1 MPYTHLTENERYVI
15 SHLTCAG
22 FSLRKIAR
30 KINRHHT
37 TVSRELERNGDPVYK
52 DTVYWYDWTHPEA
65 LKRRR
70 KARHHRRLSNPRLV
84 KYVRRKLRDDWSPEI
99 IAEKLKIDFPNDT
112 QMRVTHETIYRWIYS
127 DARSGGTLYRHLRR
141 RRKKRR
147 KQKRYGSGRRFI
159 PGRVSISERPAIVE
173 TRQRLGDWEGDTIE
187 GKKSTGYMATHVE
200 RKSRYLIAT
209 KLVNKKAES
218 LTLKS
223 IKAFWRIPKK
233 MRKTLTVDNGREFA
247 HFKELENKTGL
258 TVYFADPYSAWQR
271 GTNENTNG
279 LLRQYF
285 PKGTDFREFTEED
298 LAFAVKKLNHR
309 PRKCLDYQTPH
320 DVFWKRSIGALII

>member
-15 SHLTCAG
+15 SHLSVAG
-22 FSLRKIAR
+22 FSFREIAR
-30 KINRHHT
+30 RIKRHHT
-37 TVSRELERNGDPVYK
+37 TVSRELERNGPEYDC
-52 DTVYWYDWTHPEA
+52 TIYWYDWTHPRA
-65 LKRRR
+65 LKRRH
-70 KARHHRRLSNPRLV
+70 KARHHRRRSNPHLV
-84 KYVRRKLRDDWSPEI
+84 KYVIRKLTDGWSPET
-99 IAEKLKIDFPNDT
+99 IAEKLKIEYPENDK
-112 QMRVTHETIYRWIYS
+112 MRVSHETVYHWIYS
-127 DARSGGTLYRHLRR
+127 DAKEGGTLYHHLRR

-147 KQKRYGSGRRFI
+147 RQKRYGSGRRFL

-173 TRQRLGDWEGDTIE
+173 TRERFGDWEGDTVE

-200 RKSRYLIAT
+200 RKSRYLIAA
-209 KLVNKKAES
+209 KLHNKKAES

-247 HFKELENKTGL
+247 RFKELEDKTGL

-285 PKGTDFREFTEED
+285 PKGTDFRTVTEED

-309 PRKCLDYQTPH
+309 PRKCLGYQSPH
-320 DVFWKRSIGALII
+320 EVFWNTQNGALAT

>member
-1 MPYTHLTENERYVI
+1 MPYTHLTENDRYVI

-22 FSLRKIAR
+22 FSLREIAR
-30 KINRHHT
+30 RITRHHT
-37 TVSRELERNGDPVYK
+37 TVSRELKRNDDPVYE

-65 LKRRR
+65 VKRRH
-70 KARHHRRLSNPRLV
+70 KARHQRRRSGQRLV
-84 KYVRRKLRDDWSPEI
+84 DYVERKLREDWSPKI
-99 IAEKLKIDFPNDT
+99 IAEKLRIDFPDD
-112 QMRVTHETIYRWIYS
+112 QEMRVSHETIYRWIYL
-127 DARSGGTLYRHLRR
+127 DATVGGTLYHHLRR

-173 TRQRLGDWEGDTIE
+173 TRERFGDWEGDTIE

-200 RKSRYLIAT
+200 RKSRYLIAA
-209 KLVNKKAES
+209 KLVDKKARS

-233 MRKTLTVDNGREFA
+233 MRKTLTVDNGKEFA
-247 HFKELENKTGL
+247 RFKELEDKTGL

-309 PRKCLDYQTPH
+309 PRKCLNYRSPQE
-320 DVFWKRSIGALII
+320 VFSKASNGALAT

>member
-1 MPYTHLTENERYVI
+1 MPYTHITENERYVI
-15 SHLTCAG
+15 SHLTSAG
-22 FSLRKIAR
+22 FSLREIAR
-30 KINRHHT
+30 RITRHHT
-37 TVSRELERNGDPVYK
+37 TVSRELKRNDDPVYT

-65 LKRRR
+65 LKRRH
-70 KARHHRRLSNPRLV
+70 KARHQRRRSNKRLLRYIV
-84 KYVRRKLRDDWSPEI
+84 GKLKEDWSPKI
-99 IAEKLKIDFPNDT
+99 IAEKLRIDFPDDQ
-112 QMRVTHETIYRWIYS
+112 QMRVSHETMYRWIYL
-127 DARSGGTLYRHLRR
+127 DAQEGGTLYHHLRR

-159 PGRVSISERPAIVE
+159 PGRVSISERPAVVE
-173 TRQRLGDWEGDTIE
+173 TRERFGDWEGDTIE

-200 RKSRYLIAT
+200 RKSRYLIAA
-209 KLVNKKAES
+209 KLVDKKARS

-233 MRKTLTVDNGREFA
+233 MRKTLTVDNGKEFA
-247 HFKELENKTGL
+247 RFKELEDKTGL

-285 PKGTDFREFTEED
+285 PKGTDFRNVTEEH

-309 PRKCLDYQTPH
+309 PRKCLNYRSPWE
-320 DVFWKRSIGALII
+320 VFSKASNGALAT